1 MSSRR
6 YTTEFVIK
14 GDSTSAVQ
22 ASRDLQR
29 ANSDLAREIEN
40 TERQSEE
47 MAASFESVSMH
58 AQRLAT
64 VTAAATAATG
74 AMVVSQTRN
83 IAEQAAFARAV
94 GVSVQTLQQWEFAA
108 KAAGMQSGAIGD
120 IFKDT
125 AEKIGDFVNTGG
137 GEAADLFEV
146 LNLNIRDL
154 MDLSPDKQLLA
165 VANAFD
171 EVGNRGAKIAFLES
185 LGNDATLLLPL
196 LENNAELLRE
206 QLDIADRIGVSIP
219 QSDVDS
225 IENANQALN
234 ELNELANGFASTVAA
249 NFAPSIVA
257 MSQGTQELVA
267 DLGGMSEVVDKVAT
281 GTLLVSGLL
290 GGRLASSMATATA
303 ATLAKVSADRS
314 ARLADA
320 AASAANAKRTA
331 ETLRIAQ
338 SEQLAAQRAFES
350 ARAIAIATGNTTLRT
365 KAITQMAAANQ
376 RAIAAEAAH
385 TAAVNANSAAMGRA
399 SVVAQGMAGA
409 SRALSGAL
417 ALVGGPLGA
426 AVLAGAGIYAFREE
440 LGLTIPQIDANTT
453 AVDKL
458 TAGLDNMN
466 EAAAQLTLTSLV
478 GRLAEVRAQA
488 EATAQ
493 EITKVGQ
500 IEGDGGGGFL
510 GVDVTA
516 QTDAVRELG
525 ATSNETQQEA
535 ANLEAAIALV
545 ETRLGKL
552 GERNR
557 EVTPTITSVGDAAE
571 AAARKAQQAAEAQ
584 AKALVG
590 LQQEM
595 DPLLADH
602 AEYVERLAVLDRAL
616 AEGTISE
623 EAYGEAVR
631 WSAEQYQ
638 RAATGA
644 EEYEKQTAALV
655 GKYDSHRQKIEALA
669 TELQQINERYAAGEI
684 GGAQYAR
691 MVEGVREAQYELA
704 LETNDLAQILDD
716 MVENTGQRL
725 DDAGVEMFKGLLTSA
740 GNAMDQ
746 LEDLLISSIAEI
758 GNALLLRPLTVYIT
772 GQLQG
777 LLGQQVTGM
786 SAPGGGGFNLNGI
799 SSLYNGA
806 KKLPYVGDAI
816 SGVGSALGLGSST
829 AVGYSGALGAATST
843 GYGGALGSAVSGA
856 AQAGGGFMS
865 AASAAMPWLAGGL
878 LVDNVLGLG
887 ITDGITKAISGL
899 FGGGKTNP
907 HLNID
912 TRANNSY
919 GHGSVR
925 EGAFGAV
932 GFAQGTRRSNDLFGG
947 IPEEREFL
955 AAIAAS
961 DDLLASLARSP
972 QELQAM
978 AEAVQGVRLSASNVE
993 GVVSQLSRR
1002 TVAAVSAMDG
1012 EFGEFVASLG
1022 TDVDTIIART
1032 QGAVAALDLLSGAS
1046 DRLNLQFDAS
1056 AAGALRAADSIAQM
1070 AGGVG
1075 QLASLQDSYYTAF
1088 FSDAERAADLQQ
1100 DVAASLREM
1109 GLALPSTHEGFRQ
1122 LVEQQNRLT
1131 ESGQRNYV
1139 QLLQLAGPFDQLQ
1152 TLLEQTGNGVD
1163 VFADRLSQ
1171 LNGEISTLENEV
1183 RNAYAAFE
1191 KQSFDQQLQLLGL
1204 LGDEQA
1210 ALALQRERELQ
1221 GIDPLLQE
1229 TQRRIWAMEDEAA
1242 AQQAAT
1248 QAGQEYAR
1256 SLAQVND
1263 QLSSTFNGISQ
1274 WVDQQTATAGT
1285 PGMNLAEAGD
1295 QFARQLVLA
1304 QSGDRNALQS
1314 ITQYAEQYLAAGE
1327 AMYASGGAFQRIQG
1341 DVLDA
1346 LKDLPDQIS
1355 AEEYIAEEVKQAL
1368 REQTQGISGQLSDVL
1383 RGDNPSNIAGNLAGF
1398 FTTLAGGIDGVL
1410 TRDQLAIVM
1419 SGKATDAELQAIMRA
1434 VDLNGDG
1441 VMDGLESVIIA
1452 GMPTDAV
1459 LGTVLRNKL
1468 SELDARQLTVAQ
1480 VRGALSPIATDAEI
1494 SRLIREVDVNGD
1506 GIITKQELANQ
1517 RLAGLASG
1525 IGSTLKPMFDSIDL
1539 DASGLIDWDEFYGA
1553 FQGLASDAEL
1563 RRIFRQLD
1571 KDGSGTISRLEA
1583 LNRSSEGTEGNTQ
1596 NLEERA
1602 RDQLQELGGLVS
1614 EMTRSTG
1621 QFVALNQSIVSLDGT
1636 LRRMEETQD
1645 EIAQLQYF
1653 SARQSS
1659 AQWLMSEIEK
1669 SAGIIARASDQLS
1682 AQQQAVYDR
1691 FVTNNAAQGST
1702 GAMDQEDWQRIRDN
1716 VLNNQNLSSDARD
1729 YILHRAATMLRE
1741 SQIGDWEKEVA
1752 GHQYSPNSFFVNG
1765 SHATGLWNVPFD
1777 NYIAELH
1784 RDEMVVPAQTAGRLR
1799 ELPSRE
1805 LPMPALPNF
1814 PLLNRNDQQDLVR
1827 DLLNENKTLRKELT
1841 ALLKRIEQHGA
1852 AGVAVQQ
1859 EAAKQQISELKK
1871 SNLALDDMSAAA
1883 RLEASR

>member
-29 ANSDLAREIEN
+29 ANSDLAREVQN
-40 TERQSEE
+40 TERRSEE

-64 VTAAATAATG
+64 VTAAATAATS

-225 IENANQALN
+225 IESANQALN
-234 ELNELANGFASTVAA
+234 ELNELANGFATTVAA

-257 MSQGTQELVA
+257 MSQGTQELVG

-290 GGRLASSMATATA
+290 GGRLASSMVTATA

-488 EATAQ
+488 EATAE

-516 QTDAVRELG
+516 QTDAISELG

-584 AKALVG
+584 AKALAGV
-590 LQQEM
+590 QQEM

-644 EEYEKQTAALV
+644 EEYEKQTQTLV
-655 GKYDSHRQKIEALA
+655 STYDRHYQKAQQLQEALEQVNQRWRNDPENA
-669 TELQQINERYAAGEI
+669 
-684 GGAQYAR
+684 AQYAR
-691 MVEGVREAQYELA
+691 MIEGIREEMQQLALDADPAAQEMARAWEEASNRIDETFADAFAGAFDSFDDFTDQLLDGFKRLLAELA
-704 LETNDLAQILDD
+704 YQATLKPIV
-716 MVENTGQRL
+716 VEFTQQMGGALGIPGVGGQ
-725 DDAGVEMFKGLLTSA
+725 G
-740 GNAMDQ
+740 
-746 LEDLLISSIAEI
+746 
-758 GNALLLRPLTVYIT
+758 
-772 GQLQG
+772 
-777 LLGQQVTGM
+777 
-786 SAPGGGGFNLNGI
+786 GGGGFNL
-799 SSLYNGA
+799 SSLGSLKNGWGA
-806 KKLPYVGDAI
+806 IQSGFGGIQWAGAPSAAAYGPSYGFAHSATSGTGATGFMGGSLQNFSGMQGLASMGAGFAGNWLGSQMFGEGKHSSTLGTIGGAVGTYFGGPLGALA
-816 SGVGSALGLGSST
+816 GSALGS
-829 AVGYSGALGAATST
+829 ALGGIFGGSWETKDAGLNLGVAAGDITGNQYERQHKSGGWFSSSKSRTNTRALSGDLRSMLQEAYSAQEQSLALTLEVLGQQSSALNAFSSGLTRIST
-843 GYGGALGSAVSGA
+843 KGKSEAEVEQAVQEWLQNIVNRAAQSVVDPGDFALAGETTVDTLNRLATALTGVNPIMEQLHGNAFAASLAGGDAAASLVALSGGMDLFTQRADYYYQNFYSETERQQAAMDQA
-856 AQAGGGFMS
+856 AQAMGAFTAQTGKIVTS
-865 AASAAMPWLAGGL
+865 ADQLRDLVDGIDRNTQSGRELYAAAMQLAPALVEVENGL
-878 LVDNVLGLG
+878 E
-887 ITDGITKAISGL
+887 
-899 FGGGKTNP
+899 
-907 HLNID
+907 
-912 TRANNSY
+912 R
-919 GHGSVR
+919 VR
-925 EGAFGAV
+925 GR
-932 GFAQGTRRSNDLFGG
+932 FADMLSEAENALSSAEQQ
-947 IPEEREFL
+947 
-955 AAIAAS
+955 
-961 DDLLASLARSP
+961 ARS
-972 QELQAM
+972 
-978 AEAVQGVRLSASNVE
+978 
-993 GVVSQLSRR
+993 
-1002 TVAAVSAMDG
+1002 
-1012 EFGEFVASLG
+1012 
-1022 TDVDTIIART
+1022 
-1032 QGAVAALDLLSGAS
+1032 
-1046 DRLNLQFDAS
+1046 
-1056 AAGALRAADSIAQM
+1056 
-1070 AGGVG
+1070 
-1075 QLASLQDSYYTAF
+1075 
-1088 FSDAERAADLQQ
+1088 
-1100 DVAASLREM
+1100 
-1109 GLALPSTHEGFRQ
+1109 
-1122 LVEQQNRLT
+1122 
-1131 ESGQRNYV
+1131 
-1139 QLLQLAGPFDQLQ
+1139 
-1152 TLLEQTGNGVD
+1152 
-1163 VFADRLSQ
+1163 
-1171 LNGEISTLENEV
+1171 
-1183 RNAYAAFE
+1183 AYAAFE

-1210 ALALQRERELQ
+1210 ALALQRERELLS
-1221 GIDPLLQE
+1221 IDSLLQE

-1242 AQQAAT
+1242 AQQDAT
-1248 QAGQEYAR
+1248 RAGQEYAR

-1274 WVDQQTATAGT
+1274 WVDQQSATAGT

-1355 AEEYIAEEVKQAL
+1355 AEEY
-1368 REQTQGISGQLSDVL
+1368 
-1383 RGDNPSNIAGNLAGF
+1383 LAQE
-1398 FTTLAGGIDGVL
+1398 I
-1410 TRDQLAIVM
+1410 RDA
-1419 SGKATDAELQAIMRA
+1419 LQA
-1434 VDLNGDG
+1434 V
-1441 VMDGLESVIIA
+1441 VISA
-1452 GMPTDAV
+1452 MPTDERLAV
-1459 LGTVLRNKL
+1459 EL
-1468 SELDARQLTVAQ
+1468 SRELTRLDANQLTAAQ
-1480 VRGALSPIATDAEI
+1480 VRSALAPHATDAEI
-1494 SRLIREVDVNGD
+1494 SRLIREVDANGD
-1506 GIITKQELANQ
+1506 GIISKQELANQ

-1539 DASGLIDWDEFYGA
+1539 DASGLIDWNEFYGA

-1571 KDGSGTISRLEA
+1571 EDGSGTISRLEA

-1596 NLEERA
+1596 SLEERA
-1602 RDQLQELGGLVS
+1602 RDQLSELGGLVS
-1614 EMTRSTG
+1614 EMTRTTDQFVGLNSGISSLSDSINALGVTQAEVARIEKERAAAEKAERERIAKERQASALVNEASGIQSKIDEFRTLAEQTG
-1621 QFVALNQSIVSLDGT
+1621 QNANGNVDRYRGYNWIDGDQSGFLDRIQDWTYSSQMAAWTARRLELADGREGQLERLRADYRSLMGKAAPFADGGIFELGRVAANSIVSTPTLFNMGLMGEAGPEAIVPLSRDAGGRYGLDASG
-1636 LRRMEETQD
+1636 
-1645 EIAQLQYF
+1645 
-1653 SARQSS
+1653 
-1659 AQWLMSEIEK
+1659 LM
-1669 SAGIIARASDQLS
+1669 
-1682 AQQQAVYDR
+1682 
-1691 FVTNNAAQGST
+1691 
-1702 GAMDQEDWQRIRDN
+1702 
-1716 VLNNQNLSSDARD
+1716 
-1729 YILHRAATMLRE
+1729 
-1741 SQIGDWEKEVA
+1741 
-1752 GHQYSPNSFFVNG
+1752 
-1765 SHATGLWNVPFD
+1765 
-1777 NYIAELH
+1777 
-1784 RDEMVVPAQTAGRLR
+1784 RLPDGPL

-1814 PLLNRNDQQDLVR
+1814 PLLNRNDQHDVVR